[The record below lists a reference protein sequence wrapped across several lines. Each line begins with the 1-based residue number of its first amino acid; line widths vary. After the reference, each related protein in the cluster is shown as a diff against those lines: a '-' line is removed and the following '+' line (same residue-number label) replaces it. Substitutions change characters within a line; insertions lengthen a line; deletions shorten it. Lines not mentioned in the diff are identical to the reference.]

1 MCLDSVR
8 MSVCMVFYVCGTT
21 VLFITMPAVQYSDTV
36 NTVDSSCYFIFNKKI
51 NILKLLFLL
60 LFKVV

>member
-1 MCLDSVR
+1 
-8 MSVCMVFYVCGTT
+8 
-21 VLFITMPAVQYSDTV
+21 MPAVQCSDAV

-51 NILKLLFLL
+51 HILKLLFLL